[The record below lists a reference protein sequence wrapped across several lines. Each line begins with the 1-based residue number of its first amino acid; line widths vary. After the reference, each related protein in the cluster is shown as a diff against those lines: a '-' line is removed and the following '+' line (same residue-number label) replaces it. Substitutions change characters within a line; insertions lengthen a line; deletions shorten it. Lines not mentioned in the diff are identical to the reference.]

1 MAPTRGTLRV
11 SSDLESL
18 SHEAG
23 EFFLNSAQNA
33 VGAHGRFSVS
43 LSGGSTPQKL
53 YRLLATE
60 PFASQIPWAGVHFF
74 WGDERYVPHDHP
86 DSNYRMVKQSLLN
99 HIPIPPVNVHP
110 MPTGYTEFE
119 DAARAYSEELE
130 RFFEG
135 DICFDLAL
143 MGIGADGHTASLFPG
158 DPALQVTRPV
168 AVAYPV
174 SQPTARLTLTV
185 PIFNQSQQVVFLISG
200 IDKAEMLRE
209 VVSTDGTTYPSQLIL
224 PTSGELYWL
233 VDRAAAG
240 KLPGL

>member
-1 MAPTRGTLRV
+1 MSPTRGTLRV

-33 VGAHGRFSVS
+33 VGTHGRFSVS

-74 WGDERYVPHDHP
+74 WGDERYVSQDHP
-86 DSNYRMVKQSLLN
+86 DSNYRMVKQNLLD
-99 HIPIPPVNVHP
+99 HIPIPAVNVHP
-110 MPTGYTEFE
+110 MPTGYTELE

-135 DICFDLAL
+135 DIRFDLAL
-143 MGIGADGHTASLFPG
+143 MGMGPDGHTASLFPG
-158 DPALQVTRPV
+158 DPALQVTDHPV
-168 AVAYPV
+168 AVAYPT
-174 SQPTARLTLTV
+174 SQPTARLTLTIPV
-185 PIFNQSQQVVFLISG
+185 FNQSQQVVFLISG
-200 IDKAEMLRE
+200 TDKAKVLSA
-209 VVSTDGTTYPSQLIL
+209 VVGTDETTYPSQLIL
-224 PTSGELYWL
+224 P
-233 VDRAAAG
+233 
-240 KLPGL
+240 